1 MIIRMLA
8 FDGEAKSAGGANNT
22 VSSTMPGTRFNYT
35 VR

>member
-8 FDGEAKSAGGANNT
+8 FAGENKTAGGANDT
-22 VSSTMPGTRFNYT
+22 TSSTMPGTQFNYT